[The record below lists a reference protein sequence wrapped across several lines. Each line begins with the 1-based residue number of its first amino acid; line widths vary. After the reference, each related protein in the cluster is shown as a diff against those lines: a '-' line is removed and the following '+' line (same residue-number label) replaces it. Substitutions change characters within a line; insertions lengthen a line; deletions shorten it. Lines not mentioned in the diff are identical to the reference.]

1 MWCFDVRH
9 DGQSWSCRTVVASEC
24 RCMLVCQTFICHRER
39 LFLLSHEIFRNL
51 TNWHFLSR
59 CKTNARCKPRV
70 RPLYWRM
77 CRVDGL
83 AVCLRG
89 GNRRV
94 PACTSNLQKS
104 KNSHCLAKA
113 ALGGSSDGRGG
124 GRRPNKQGKAAWCLR
139 SGGHQ
144 SSSEITGHTC
154 ISSGMSKPSNV
165 FLDEMI
171 ISHL

>member
-124 GRRPNKQGKAAWCLR
+124 GRRPNKARLPGVFEVEDISPPRR
-139 SGGHQ
+139 SLGIHAFHPVCPNHPMF
-144 SSSEITGHTC
+144 SWT
-154 ISSGMSKPSNV
+154 K
-165 FLDEMI
+165 
-171 ISHL
+171 